1 LASHCVE
8 IAELAGA
15 DHDQV
20 ASAVEAAVDVRS
32 PGDLL
37 TLTAA
42 AATALRGATAL
53 RHRAQREA
61 RSRSAVAPYETKA
74 GSYRADVWC
83 KEGALLKRSRKGALH
98 WKQVAVYIN
107 SKSQVIVKLKS
118 KHIGGAF
125 SKKKKGVVYGVYDD
139 IPAWPAHAGGGAPGS
154 AAEACHFG
162 LRTAQGL
169 LEFQCESRA
178 QRQDW
183 VEAVKNLIRQVAGGT
198 AQLEHSFESLR
209 LSSS

>member
-1 LASHCVE
+1 
-8 IAELAGA
+8 
-15 DHDQV
+15 
-20 ASAVEAAVDVRS
+20 
-32 PGDLL
+32 
-37 TLTAA
+37 
-42 AATALRGATAL
+42 
-53 RHRAQREA
+53 
-61 RSRSAVAPYETKA
+61 
-74 GSYRADVWC
+74 
-83 KEGALLKRSRKGALH
+83 
-98 WKQVAVYIN
+98 VAVYIN

-125 SKKKKGVVYGVYDD
+125 SKKKKGVVYGVYDN

-183 VEAVKNLIRQVAGGT
+183 AYAKYNCLLNLVH
-198 AQLEHSFESLR
+198 LFV
-209 LSSS
+209 